1 MTKAEALDD
10 IEDEDVK
17 AEPAEE
23 DIEEEFDREE
33 YHREGAK
40 NFLDRLLDE
49 YEVIYSVLKKKD
61 FDRDFSPHEII
72 VLKIKSYIIS
82 LLT

>member
-49 YEVIYSVLKKKD
+49 YEVIYSVFKKKKTLIET
-61 FDRDFSPHEII
+61 SAHM
-72 VLKIKSYIIS
+72 KS
-82 LLT
+82 LF